1 MRIMNF
7 TSATIGALAVALTV
21 AAWQPAEAGKAC
33 DRAGLSSPCIKS
45 NDLKARLNLD
55 EDGKDARLRL
65 RDENGDDGVELDAG
79 SANVTNLFSNDAD
92 ESNGLV
98 KAWAQINS
106 DGTIE
111 ACWRCDTDAG
121 ETQRLNTGI
130 YEVDFTPL
138 ASVVSG
144 RPRLATVDNHGGGAT
159 PVIIIG
165 LADRNG
171 DASSIAV
178 STSDDDGAATNAA
191 FVLMVY

>member
-1 MRIMNF
+1 MRITGS
-7 TSATIGALAVALTV
+7 TSATIGALAVALTFATV
-21 AAWQPAEAGKAC
+21 QPAEAGRAC

-45 NDLKARLNLD
+45 SDLKARIDLD
-55 EDGKDARLRL
+55 EDGKDGRFRVRNA
-65 RDENGDDGVELDAG
+65 DGEDAVELDG
-79 SANVTNLFSNDAD
+79 SSANVTNLFSNDAD

-98 KAWAQINS
+98 KAWAQINA

-111 ACWRCDTDAG
+111 ACWRCNTDTG

-138 ASVVSG
+138 ASDVSG

-178 STSDDDGAATNAA
+178 STSDADGAATNAA

>member
-1 MRIMNF
+1 MSIN
-7 TSATIGALAVALTV
+7 SSVVAATGAFVLALTLG
-21 AAWQPAEAGKAC
+21 AASQPAEAGRAC
-33 DRAGLSSPCIKS
+33 NELGLSSPCING
-45 NDLKARLNLD
+45 NDLKSRLNLD
-55 EDGKDARLRL
+55 DGRNARVRL
-65 RDENGDDGVELDAG
+65 RDAGGENAIELNAG
-79 SANVTNLFSNDAD
+79 SASVTNLFSNDEE

-98 KAWAQINS
+98 KAWAQINA

-111 ACWRCDTDAG
+111 ACWRCNTDTG

-138 ASVVSG
+138 ASDVSG